1 MPNILEETQQILFT
15 GHKTGFF
22 CFLCTI
28 SYAEDRERLCTVNVY

>member
-22 CFLCTI
+22 VSFALFPMLKT
-28 SYAEDRERLCTVNVY
+28 ERDFVL